1 MAITNR
7 GTPVAPQPW
16 HVILDLC
23 ECGGAKPVRSKF
35 AMPYGLYLSAEG
47 ALAQSRRMEVVAN
60 NLANVETI
68 GFKRQLA
75 GFQARYTE
83 AAERGL
89 DLPGNGTLADLG
101 GGVMFKSAKTDYSMG
116 PIEHTRNPSDLAIN
130 GDGFFVVQK
139 GGQNM
144 LTRAGNFVFD
154 ANGVLVTPQG
164 YPVMSEN
171 NTPMTI
177 DPEAGPWTFQ
187 PDGSLVQDGE
197 LQSLA
202 IVMPRSKGDL
212 AHASENLFLPL
223 GPVQMVPPD
232 LRSVQRQ
239 TIELSGVNPTQEM
252 MEMIETSRAFEAN
265 VNMIRNQDQMIGNL
279 VSRVLKEA

>member
-1 MAITNR
+1 
-7 GTPVAPQPW
+7 
-16 HVILDLC
+16 
-23 ECGGAKPVRSKF
+23 
-35 AMPYGLYLSAEG
+35 MPYGLYISAEG

-116 PIEHTRNPSDLAIN
+116 PVQHTRNPSDLAIN

-164 YPVMSEN
+164 YPVLSESS
-171 NTPMTI
+171 TPLTI

-187 PDGSLVQDGE
+187 PDGTLVQDGDV
-197 LQSLA
+197 QTLA
-202 IVMPRSKGDL
+202 IVMPQSKGDL

-223 GPVQMVPPD
+223 GPTRLIPPE

-239 TIELSGVNPTQEM
+239 MIELSGVKPTQEM

-279 VSRVLKEA
+279 VSRVLKET

>member
-1 MAITNR
+1 
-7 GTPVAPQPW
+7 
-16 HVILDLC
+16 
-23 ECGGAKPVRSKF
+23 
-35 AMPYGLYLSAEG
+35 MPYGLYISAEG
-47 ALAQSRRMEVVAN
+47 AQAQNRRMEVVAN

-116 PIEHTRNPSDLAIN
+116 PVQHTRNPTDLMIN

-154 ANGVLVTPQG
+154 TNGVLVTPQG
-164 YPVMSEN
+164 YPVTSDT
-171 NTPMTI
+171 NTPITI

-187 PDGSLVQDGE
+187 PDGTLVQDGDV
-197 LQSLA
+197 QSLA

-212 AHASENLFLPL
+212 AHAAENLFLPL
-223 GPVQMVPPD
+223 GPTQVVPPE
-232 LRSVQRQ
+232 LRSVQREM
-239 TIELSGVNPTQEM
+239 IELSGVRPTEEM